1 MTGCFTFKGTVEKK
15 TEINNDGVELPGEVI
30 EALHYWWYHAK
41 RGDKFEIECEL
52 EV

>member
-1 MTGCFTFKGTVEKK
+1 LAGSFKFKGTIKRK
-15 TEINNDGVELPGEVI
+15 PMINSGIGEVPGEVMD
-30 EALHYWWYHAK
+30 ALHYWWYHAK